1 MIETISEWE
10 TEKKV
15 KAKRQKEQK
24 EVFVDQKH
32 YLLEQSTVFLI
43 VIINS
48 FIDGVASGC
57 DPHVENQII
66 IMIHDTISY

>member
-24 EVFVDQKH
+24 EVFVDSKALFTRAEYCH
-32 YLLEQSTVFLI
+32 CY
-43 VIINS
+43 
-48 FIDGVASGC
+48 
-57 DPHVENQII
+57 
-66 IMIHDTISY
+66 Y